1 MKIKFKLTLGLLF
14 LFVVIIL
21 ITTVSILYINRLAN
35 DSKAILK
42 ANYESLEFSGDML
55 EALDLYVASDTS
67 WHAKFKNALERQ
79 EKNITETGE
88 LELTTTLRAQFQ
100 QLINDT
106 SVTRINSMRFF
117 IYRIIDLNMNA
128 IVGKNSAA
136 LKTAENA
143 KMYIAIIS
151 SICLLISLS
160 FIINFPGYIAN
171 PIREL
176 TAGIREV
183 ANKNYSQ
190 RLHLKS
196 EDEFGELAQ
205 AFNTM
210 ASRLDQYENSNLAKI
225 IFEKKRIETIINNMQ
240 DAIIGFNEKNVI
252 LFANEQALKLLAM
265 PEEELLGKYAPDV
278 AVRNDLLRTLINPE
292 QSIKPIKIYAE
303 GKESYFTK
311 ELYPI
316 TANDTPIGQVIILK
330 NITSFRELDI
340 AKTNFIATIS
350 HELKTPI
357 SSIKMSLKLLEDKR
371 VGTVNS
377 EQEKLIIN
385 IKEDAQRLLKITGEL
400 LDLAQVETGNIQL
413 QKQRVLPKQIIDYA
427 CHALKIQAEQKNISL
442 NIVCDDHLPGV
453 TCDLEK
459 TAWVMVN
466 FLSNAIRYSQ
476 ENSQIT
482 VQSLVKNSELIFSVK
497 DAGPGI
503 EHRFLDKIFERFFKV
518 PGADHSKS
526 GTGLGLAISKEFILA
541 QGGKIWATSE
551 IGNGSTFYFSF
562 PA

>member
-1 MKIKFKLTLGLLF
+1 
-14 LFVVIIL
+14 
-21 ITTVSILYINRLAN
+21 
-35 DSKAILK
+35 
-42 ANYESLEFSGDML
+42 
-55 EALDLYVASDTS
+55 
-67 WHAKFKNALERQ
+67 
-79 EKNITETGE
+79 
-88 LELTTTLRAQFQ
+88 
-100 QLINDT
+100 
-106 SVTRINSMRFF
+106 
-117 IYRIIDLNMNA
+117 
-128 IVGKNSAA
+128 
-136 LKTAENA
+136 
-143 KMYIAIIS
+143 
-151 SICLLISLS
+151 
-160 FIINFPGYIAN
+160 
-171 PIREL
+171 
-176 TAGIREV
+176 
-183 ANKNYSQ
+183 
-190 RLHLKS
+190 
-196 EDEFGELAQ
+196 
-205 AFNTM
+205 
-210 ASRLDQYENSNLAKI
+210 
-225 IFEKKRIETIINNMQ
+225 MQ
-240 DAIIGFNEKNVI
+240 DAIIGFNEKNII

-265 PEEELLGKYAPDV
+265 PEEDLLGKYAPDV
-278 AVRNDLLRTLINPE
+278 AVRNDLLRTLINLE
-292 QSIKPIKIYAE
+292 QSIKPLKIYAE

-316 TANDTPIGQVIILK
+316 TANDIPIGQVIILK

-357 SSIKMSLKLLEDKR
+357 SSIKMSLKLLEDNR

-427 CHALKIQAEQKNISL
+427 CQALKIQAEQKNISL
-442 NIVCDDHLPGV
+442 NIVCDDHLSGV

-466 FLSNAIRYSQ
+466 FLSNAIRYSP
-476 ENSQIT
+476 EDSQIT
-482 VQSLVKNSELIFSVK
+482 VQSLVKNSEIIFSVK

-503 EHRFLDKIFERFFKV
+503 EQRFLDKIFERFFKV

-551 IGNGSTFYFSF
+551 IGTGSTFHFSF
-562 PA
+562 PV